1 MKSVLH
7 QLALPAALLLASM
20 PRLAHAG
27 PLKVRPVGGEAQTVL
42 MCPDCSAP
50 IACAKAGDYPVAFSA
65 DLLEPA
71 PLQRVRLLVR
81 ITNPATGAPVNVAR
95 VAVALSMSK
104 QGHWHEITPP
114 LTLERQASGAY
125 ATTTT
130 RLMTGAWQVEVR
142 LTTVKGDTVQQ
153 KYAFE
158 L

>member
-1 MKSVLH
+1 
-7 QLALPAALLLASM
+7 
-20 PRLAHAG
+20 
-27 PLKVRPVGGEAQTVL
+27 
-42 MCPDCSAP
+42 
-50 IACAKAGDYPVAFSA
+50 
-65 DLLEPA
+65 
-71 PLQRVRLLVR
+71 
-81 ITNPATGAPVNVAR
+81 
-95 VAVALSMSK
+95 
-104 QGHWHEITPP
+104 